1 MDEKRFPETTLT
13 LNDSRTLATLKI
25 AQETVVADADSLL
38 SFISHL
44 GLLRQQMEPQVPR
57 HSPDDRQFLQL
68 SEPAVEIV
76 DSDDGSV
83 VRIALR
89 TPTYGWI
96 GFQFLPHQAADL
108 GRHLVTKFGGETAAP
123 SPKLDS

>member
-13 LNDSRTLATLKI
+13 LNDGRTLATLKI
-25 AQETVVADADSLL
+25 GQETVVADADSLL
-38 SFISHL
+38 NFISHL
-44 GLLRQQMEPQVPR
+44 GLLRQQMQPEIPR
-57 HSPDDRQFLQL
+57 HSPEDRQFLQL
-68 SEPAVEIV
+68 SQPAVEIV
-76 DSDDGSV
+76 ESDDGSV

-96 GFQFLPHQAADL
+96 GFQFLPQQAVDL
-108 GRHLVTKFGGETAAP
+108 GRHLVTKFGAETAAF

>member
-1 MDEKRFPETTLT
+1 MEEKRFPETTLT
-13 LNDSRTLATLKI
+13 LTNSRTVATLKI
-25 AQETVVADADSLL
+25 GQETVVGDADSLL
-38 SFISHL
+38 NFISHL
-44 GLLRQQMEPQVPR
+44 GVLRQQMEPQVPR
-57 HSPDDRQFLQL
+57 RSPEDRQFLQL
-68 SEPAVEIV
+68 SQPAVEIV

-108 GRHLVTKFGGETAAP
+108 GRHLVAKLGGVAAAP

>member
-1 MDEKRFPETTLT
+1 MEEKRFPETTLT
-13 LNDSRTLATLKI
+13 LNDSRTVATLKI
-25 AQETVVADADSLL
+25 GQETVVGDADSLL
-38 SFISHL
+38 NFISHL
-44 GLLRQQMEPQVPR
+44 GVLRQQMEPQVPR
-57 HSPDDRQFLQL
+57 RSPEARQFLQL
-68 SEPAVEIV
+68 SQPAVEIV

-96 GFQFLPHQAADL
+96 GFQFLPHQAAGL
-108 GRHLVTKFGGETAAP
+108 GRHLVAKLGGVAAAP

>member
-1 MDEKRFPETTLT
+1 MEEKRFPETTLT
-13 LNDSRTLATLKI
+13 LTNSRTVATLKI
-25 AQETVVADADSLL
+25 GQETVVGDADSLL
-38 SFISHL
+38 NFISHL
-44 GLLRQQMEPQVPR
+44 GVLRQQMEPQVPR
-57 HSPDDRQFLQL
+57 HSPEDRQFLQL
-68 SEPAVEIV
+68 SQPAVEIV

-108 GRHLVTKFGGETAAP
+108 GRHLVAKLGGVAAAP

>member
-25 AQETVVADADSLL
+25 GQETVVADADSLL
-38 SFISHL
+38 NFISHL
-44 GLLRQQMEPQVPR
+44 GVLRQQMEPQIPR
-57 HSPDDRQFLQL
+57 HSPEDRQFLQL
-68 SEPAVEIV
+68 SQPAVEIV

-83 VRIALR
+83 VALR

-96 GFQFLPHQAADL
+96 GFQFLPDQAADL
-108 GRHLVTKFGGETAAP
+108 GWHFVSKFGGDTATP